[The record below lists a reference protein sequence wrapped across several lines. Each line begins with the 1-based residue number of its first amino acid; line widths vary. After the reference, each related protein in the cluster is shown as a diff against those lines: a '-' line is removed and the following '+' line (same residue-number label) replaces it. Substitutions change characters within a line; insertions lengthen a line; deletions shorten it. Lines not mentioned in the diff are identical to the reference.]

1 MPTGFEKA
9 IFPEYRRFLTYLR
22 IHLPPSLRIL
32 FSVIHCR
39 NLLLCSHIPPF
50 PPVPDSHCFHLP
62 PFHPVPDSH
71 CFHLPP
77 FPFPPGGKSS
87 FQWRFQGSVEL
98 KAQVIQ
104 VVQVKPLRGWGLS
117 PEYLPGETQYGNRYR
132 FQPPTQTIL
141 FHPRFQHF
149 VSRWKVRDR
158 FRMILL

>member
-1 MPTGFEKA
+1 MLLIFISFMPTGFEKA

-77 FPFPPGGKSS
+77 FPFPPGGKSF
-87 FQWRFQGSVEL
+87 FQW
-98 KAQVIQ
+98 
-104 VVQVKPLRGWGLS
+104 
-117 PEYLPGETQYGNRYR
+117 
-132 FQPPTQTIL
+132 
-141 FHPRFQHF
+141 
-149 VSRWKVRDR
+149 
-158 FRMILL
+158 ILLLNLLYQVLKFIFLPNISRILLLLHPKGGFKIRG